1 MPPHLSPFVDENDNE
16 RYVPERE
23 KELRGLTEVKE
34 EKIVEEEGDDYDI
47 IAESKKKLAKKVKE
61 QKEFAQVSKN
71 VMTNKDRKLLKV
83 IEHSVA
89 GKKA

>member
-1 MPPHLSPFVDENDNE
+1 MPEDEEDE
-16 RYVPERE
+16 
-23 KELRGLTEVKE
+23 
-34 EKIVEEEGDDYDI
+34 YDI
-47 IAESKKKLAKKVKE
+47 IAESKKKLAKKVKD

-89 GKKA
+89 GKKAETTKLKEKSAKLAKK